1 MNKTRFKSNR
11 YAAIVA
17 LLIAMFALSPLA
29 MAQEPQGYAE
39 VIDGVL
45 TFYWDADR
53 DSRTGK
59 TYSIPGL
66 YQRPAW
72 SGTDTAPNESTT
84 KVVFDPSFI
93 NCEIQGC
100 YDWFRQCTKLTTIEG
115 LEYLNTSKACTMEY
129 MFSCCTSLKSID
141 LSHFDM
147 SSVENTN
154 YMFSNCTSLESVDL
168 SGTNM
173 VKATT
178 MQGMFKNCTSLKSV
192 NFANCN
198 TSNVTRM
205 DGTFYGCSALTTLDL
220 SQLDTSNVT
229 RMDGTFYG
237 CSSLTELDMSTFD
250 ISKVTTMENTFRDC
264 TSLVSLNTKS
274 LSANNLKNLNNTF
287 YNCKSLKSLDLRN
300 FNKAPAFMQATFYGC
315 ESLEDINLNTVRL
328 WYANYLN
335 DLFNGCKSLKELDL
349 PDGPYNAKDVSNMFR
364 DCTSLTTIYISNIG
378 WDFRST
384 PTSDNMFLN
393 CTSLKGAVAYNA
405 SKTDL
410 SMANFTTGY
419 LTSLA
424 EKQIYGVESNGVLTL
439 YYDRESGN
447 RTGTVNI
454 DPTDNSVPGW
464 AGTEDNPN
472 TTVTKVVFDKSFS
485 KCQPTKT
492 CYWFCY
498 LTKLTTFEGLENL
511 NTKEITEM
519 SKMYA
524 GCSSLTSLDLSPFVT
539 GALKSM
545 SFMFADCSSLTSL
558 EFPNFTTGSVTNM
571 EGLFKGCSSL
581 KSVDISNLDFA
592 MASYINSMFE
602 GCSSL
607 TTLDLSEFDFSVARY
622 ANNLFK
628 DCSSLTT
635 LKLPNL
641 ATKQMSNMFAG
652 CSSLKSLDVSNLTGN
667 VTLMDGMFAGCSNLT
682 TLDVSN
688 LKTSK
693 VSNMSNVFK
702 GCTKLES
709 IYCDNT
715 WSCDNSTDMFAGC
728 TALKGAVAFDAS
740 KTDASMANPK
750 TGYFCGKTYVVIDK
764 GTLSFY
770 RDYQRKSRTGTSYLI
785 TERNAEDDSFPIWAD
800 NTTIKKVVIDDSF
813 IAYAPSSTSKWFANC
828 TALET
833 VEGLENINSKTL
845 LSSSFMFYDCSSLT
859 SISGFNFSG
868 LWLENTSYMFAGCS
882 KLASLD
888 VSGISAI
895 WVTDMSNMFAG
906 CSNLTSLDLS
916 KSDVQSVTNM
926 SRMFAGCSNIK
937 TIVIK
942 DSSAKIFGVD
952 KVTDMSEMFKGCAKL
967 ETIHCVDTWTCDNST
982 DMFAGCT
989 SLKGAVAYDPTKTD
1003 ASMANPETGY
1013 FYAAKAY
1020 VVEDGDVLTFYYD
1033 NQRSKRS
1040 GTTYGIIDTRSDNSS
1055 VPAWAGTNENPNT
1068 QTAKVVFDN
1077 SFQNYY
1083 PRYTDCWFRDC
1094 KNLTTIEGI
1103 KNLNTS
1109 KTYSMKHMFN
1119 GCKALT
1125 SLDVSNFDTS
1135 NVKDMNSMFFNC
1147 NALTALDLSNFD
1159 TSKVTDMYRMF
1170 SECNA
1175 LTALDLSNFDTSN
1188 VVVMSSMFNG
1198 CYSLATLDVS
1208 SFDTSNVTHMNQMFT
1223 NCRALTSLDLSN
1235 FNTNKVTEMNSMFKS
1250 CYSLTTLNLMNFT
1263 PRNDTNFTEM
1273 FYDCENLETIYCN
1286 YAWYS
1291 GCVSENMFK
1300 GCTSLKGAV
1309 EFDPT
1314 KIDAS
1319 MATPYGGY
1327 FTLYNGS
1334 VTEISS
1340 ADADADAPVEV
1351 YNLYGVKVADTTSR
1365 LTPGIYIVRQGKTVK
1380 KIAVK

>member
-11 YAAIVA
+11 YVAIVA

-59 TYSIPGL
+59 TYSIPGPN
-66 YQRPAW
+66 QRPAW

-115 LEYLNTSKACTMEY
+115 LEYLNTSKAWTMES

-154 YMFSNCTSLESVDL
+154 YMFYNCTSLESVDL

-178 MQGMFKNCTSLKSV
+178 MEGMFKNCTSLKSV

-220 SQLDTSNVT
+220 SQLDTSNLEWIND
-229 RMDGTFYG
+229 MFYG

-274 LSANNLKNLNNTF
+274 LYANNLQNLNNTF

-300 FNKAPAFMQATFYGC
+300 FNKAPASMQATFYGC
-315 ESLEDINLNTVRL
+315 ESLEDINLNTVGL

-364 DCTSLTTIYISNIG
+364 DCTSLTTIYISNNG
-378 WDFRST
+378 WNFRGT

-410 SMANFTTGY
+410 RMANFTTGY

-511 NTKEITEM
+511 NTKKIKEM

-539 GALKSM
+539 WALKSM
-545 SFMFADCSSLTSL
+545 YFMFADCSSLTSL

-592 MASYINSMFE
+592 KASSINSMFE

-607 TTLDLSEFDFSVARY
+607 TTLDLSEFDFSEARY

-635 LKLPNL
+635 LKLPNMK
-641 ATKQMSNMFAG
+641 TKEMSNMFAG
-652 CSSLKSLDVSNLTGN
+652 CSCLKSLDVSNL
-667 VTLMDGMFAGCSNLT
+667 
-682 TLDVSN
+682 
-688 LKTSK
+688 KTSI

-740 KTDASMANPK
+740 KTDASMANPN

-770 RDYQRKSRTGTSYLI
+770 QDYQLKSRTGTSYLI
-785 TERNAEDDSFPIWAD
+785 TERNAEDDSFPIWAN

-833 VEGLENINSKTL
+833 VEGLENINGTSL
-845 LSSSFMFYDCSSLT
+845 ISSSFMFYDCSSLT
-859 SISGFNFSG
+859 SISGFNFSK
-868 LWLENTSYMFAGCS
+868 LYNTSYMFAGCS

-888 VSGISAI
+888 VSGIRAI
-895 WVTDMSNMFAG
+895 LVTDMSNMFAG

-916 KSDVQSVTNM
+916 KSYVQSVTNM

-942 DSSAKIFGVD
+942 DSSAKIFSAD

-1040 GTTYGIIDTRSDNSS
+1040 GTTYDISDTRSDDSS

-1083 PRYTDCWFRDC
+1083 PGYTGYWFRDC

-1109 KTYSMKHMFN
+1109 KTSSMSNMFN
-1119 GCKALT
+1119 GCTALT

-1135 NVKDMNSMFFNC
+1135 NVKNMYCMFYMC
-1147 NALTALDLSNFD
+1147 YALTALDLSNFD
-1159 TSKVTDMYRMF
+1159 TSKVTDMYGMF
-1170 SECNA
+1170 SNCRN
-1175 LTALDLSNFDTSN
+1175 LTSLDVSNFDTSN
-1188 VVVMSSMFNG
+1188 VDVMSIMFDG

-1208 SFDTSNVTHMNQMFT
+1208 SFDTSNVTLMNMMF
-1223 NCRALTSLDLSN
+1223 NDCRALTSLDLSN
-1235 FNTNKVTEMNSMFKS
+1235 FNTNKVTEMNRMFNR

-1263 PRNDTNFTEM
+1263 PQRDTNFTEM

-1286 YAWYS
+1286 YVWYS
-1291 GCVSENMFK
+1291 GSVSENMFT

-1340 ADADADAPVEV
+1340 DDADAPVEV

>member
-205 DGTFYGCSALTTLDL
+205 DGTFYGCS
-220 SQLDTSNVT
+220 
-229 RMDGTFYG
+229 
-237 CSSLTELDMSTFD
+237 SLTELDLSTFD

-349 PDGPYNAKDVSNMFR
+349 PDGPYNAKDVSKMFR

-472 TTVTKVVFDKSFS
+472 TTVTKLVFDKSFS

-524 GCSSLTSLDLSPFVT
+524 GCSSLTSLDL
-539 GALKSM
+539 
-545 SFMFADCSSLTSL
+545 
-558 EFPNFTTGSVTNM
+558 
-571 EGLFKGCSSL
+571 
-581 KSVDISNLDFA
+581 
-592 MASYINSMFE
+592 
-602 GCSSL
+602 
-607 TTLDLSEFDFSVARY
+607 
-622 ANNLFK
+622 
-628 DCSSLTT
+628 
-635 LKLPNL
+635 
-641 ATKQMSNMFAG
+641 
-652 CSSLKSLDVSNLTGN
+652 
-667 VTLMDGMFAGCSNLT
+667 
-682 TLDVSN
+682 
-688 LKTSK
+688 
-693 VSNMSNVFK
+693 
-702 GCTKLES
+702 
-709 IYCDNT
+709 
-715 WSCDNSTDMFAGC
+715 
-728 TALKGAVAFDAS
+728 
-740 KTDASMANPK
+740 
-750 TGYFCGKTYVVIDK
+750 
-764 GTLSFY
+764 
-770 RDYQRKSRTGTSYLI
+770 
-785 TERNAEDDSFPIWAD
+785 
-800 NTTIKKVVIDDSF
+800 
-813 IAYAPSSTSKWFANC
+813 
-828 TALET
+828 
-833 VEGLENINSKTL
+833 
-845 LSSSFMFYDCSSLT
+845 
-859 SISGFNFSG
+859 
-868 LWLENTSYMFAGCS
+868 
-882 KLASLD
+882 
-888 VSGISAI
+888 
-895 WVTDMSNMFAG
+895 
-906 CSNLTSLDLS
+906 
-916 KSDVQSVTNM
+916 
-926 SRMFAGCSNIK
+926 
-937 TIVIK
+937 
-942 DSSAKIFGVD
+942 
-952 KVTDMSEMFKGCAKL
+952 
-967 ETIHCVDTWTCDNST
+967 
-982 DMFAGCT
+982 
-989 SLKGAVAYDPTKTD
+989 
-1003 ASMANPETGY
+1003 
-1013 FYAAKAY
+1013 
-1020 VVEDGDVLTFYYD
+1020 
-1033 NQRSKRS
+1033 
-1040 GTTYGIIDTRSDNSS
+1040 
-1055 VPAWAGTNENPNT
+1055 
-1068 QTAKVVFDN
+1068 
-1077 SFQNYY
+1077 
-1083 PRYTDCWFRDC
+1083 
-1094 KNLTTIEGI
+1094 
-1103 KNLNTS
+1103 
-1109 KTYSMKHMFN
+1109 
-1119 GCKALT
+1119 
-1125 SLDVSNFDTS
+1125 
-1135 NVKDMNSMFFNC
+1135 
-1147 NALTALDLSNFD
+1147 
-1159 TSKVTDMYRMF
+1159 
-1170 SECNA
+1170 
-1175 LTALDLSNFDTSN
+1175 
-1188 VVVMSSMFNG
+1188 
-1198 CYSLATLDVS
+1198 
-1208 SFDTSNVTHMNQMFT
+1208 
-1223 NCRALTSLDLSN
+1223 
-1235 FNTNKVTEMNSMFKS
+1235 
-1250 CYSLTTLNLMNFT
+1250 
-1263 PRNDTNFTEM
+1263 
-1273 FYDCENLETIYCN
+1273 
-1286 YAWYS
+1286 
-1291 GCVSENMFK
+1291 
-1300 GCTSLKGAV
+1300 
-1309 EFDPT
+1309 
-1314 KIDAS
+1314 
-1319 MATPYGGY
+1319 
-1327 FTLYNGS
+1327 
-1334 VTEISS
+1334 
-1340 ADADADAPVEV
+1340 
-1351 YNLYGVKVADTTSR
+1351 
-1365 LTPGIYIVRQGKTVK
+1365 
-1380 KIAVK
+1380 